1 MLKEY
6 CRMSPSEVFV
16 RKASGLARTISAWD
30 ALVMCILI
38 PGIYWPWVYQMWA
51 VGLFGPGVY
60 MPLSALLAI
69 LMMIPNGLMYV
80 LLSITMPRSGGDYV
94 WVSRILHPALGF
106 TVNWYITL
114 ILLSWAGPFASWIT
128 EWGIAPI
135 FYTYGF
141 MTGNNAYIDLSNFI
155 LSPNPKFIISTLI
168 LVLMGV
174 LSYAGSKWEFRSEWV
189 SIVIGYI
196 GLAIWAVVMVAGAN
210 IFANRM
216 ALLTDG
222 KFTFEG
228 VINAAKSEGWD
239 VAAALPVGLGV
250 TGFATTY
257 TTLNFLGYTNS
268 AYIAGEV
275 KGVVKSQIIS
285 ILGAL
290 FLFGFTAFGVYMVY
304 DRTLGAVFINS
315 LAYLDIKHHPYYWDI
330 FPIEPLGTIL
340 SMFATSNPYLPPL
353 FCITFSFGAFGAA
366 MGLFL
371 SSVRNIFAWSF
382 DRVLPAKLS
391 AVDERRHS
399 PYMAILVTWIISFI
413 MNVLYIYTTALKWFL
428 YSILAWWIGMIIVA
442 IAGIIYPWKRKDI
455 FEAAPSLAKSKI
467 AGIPVVSIVS
477 AISIPISIYLAAAS
491 INPAIYGAI
500 DWLYIGTTIITFV
513 IAPVI
518 YYISY
523 LYHKTR
529 GIPVELAHASIPPE

>member
-6 CRMSPSEVFV
+6 CKMTPSEIFV

-80 LLSITMPRSGGDYV
+80 FLSVTMPRSGGDYV
-94 WVSRILHPALGF
+94 WVGRILHPALGF

-135 FYTYGF
+135 FYTYGM
-141 MTGNNAYIDLSNFI
+141 MTGNSAFIDISNFI
-155 LSPNPKFIISTLI
+155 ISPNPKFLIGTIILI
-168 LVLMGV
+168 IMGV
-174 LSYAGSKWEFRSEWV
+174 LSYLGSKWEFKAEWI

-196 GLAIWAVVMVAGAN
+196 GLAIWAIVMIQGGSM
-210 IFANRM
+210 FAERM
-216 ALLTDG
+216 AMLTDG

-228 VINAAKSEGWD
+228 VINMAKSEGWD
-239 VAAALPVGLGV
+239 VSAALPVGLGV

-268 AYIAGEV
+268 AYIAGEI
-275 KGVVKSQIIS
+275 KGVTKSQIIS
-285 ILGAL
+285 ILGSL
-290 FLFGFTAFGVYMVY
+290 FIFGFTAFGIYLLY
-304 DRTLGAVFINS
+304 DKILGAVFINS
-315 LAYLDIKHHPYYWDI
+315 LAYLDINSHPYYWDI

-340 SMFATSNPYLPPL
+340 SMFATTNPYLPPL
-353 FCITFSFGAFGAA
+353 FCITFAFGAFGAA

-382 DRVLPAKLS
+382 DRVLPATLS

-399 PYMAILVTWIISFI
+399 PYMAILLTWIISFI

-428 YSILAWWIGMIIVA
+428 YSILAWWIAMVIVA
-442 IAGIIYPWKRKDI
+442 IGGIILPWVRKDI
-455 FEAAPSLAKSKI
+455 FETAPGFAKSKI
-467 AGIPVVSIVS
+467 AGLPVVSIVS

-491 INPAIYGAI
+491 INPAIYGSI
-500 DWLYIGTTIITFV
+500 DWLYIGTTIITFI

-518 YYISY
+518 YGISY

-529 GIPVELAHASIPPE
+529 GIPIELAHKRIPPE

>member
-1 MLKEY
+1 MTPGEI
-6 CRMSPSEVFV
+6 FV

-80 LLSITMPRSGGDYV
+80 LLSVTMPRSGGDYV

-135 FYTYGF
+135 FYTYGM
-141 MTGNNAYIDLSNFI
+141 MTGNSAYIDISNFI
-155 LSPNPKFIISTLI
+155 LSPNPKFLISTIILI
-168 LVLMGV
+168 IMGV
-174 LSYAGSKWEFRSEWV
+174 LSYLGSKWEFRSEWV

-196 GLAIWAVVMVAGAN
+196 GLAIWAAVMLNGAGV
-210 IFANRM
+210 FADRM

-228 VINAAKSEGWD
+228 VINTAKSEGWD

-290 FLFGFTAFGVYMVY
+290 FLFGFTAFGLYMLY
-304 DRTLGAVFINS
+304 DKTLGAVFINS
-315 LAYLDIKHHPYYWDI
+315 LAYLDINGHSYYWDI
-330 FPIEPLGTIL
+330 FPIEPLGSIL

-353 FCITFSFGAFGAA
+353 FCITFAFGAFGAA

-382 DRVLPAKLS
+382 DRILPAKLS

-455 FEAAPSLAKSKI
+455 FEAAPSIAKSKI
-467 AGIPVVSIVS
+467 AGIPVVSIIS
-477 AISIPISIYLAAAS
+477 AISIPISIYIAAAS

-500 DWLYIGTTIITFV
+500 DLLYIGTTIITFV

-523 LYHKTR
+523 LYHKTK